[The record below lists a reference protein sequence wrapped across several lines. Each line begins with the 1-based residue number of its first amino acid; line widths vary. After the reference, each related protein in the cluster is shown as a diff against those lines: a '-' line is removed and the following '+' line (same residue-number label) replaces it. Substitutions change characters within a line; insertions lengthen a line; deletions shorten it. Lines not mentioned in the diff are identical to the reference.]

1 MVDAGADAKVNVIS
15 ATTII
20 IINMGI
26 EMIMVTVF
34 KRGEMIG
41 TDIDVV
47 KILDG
52 IIPTLLDFPLLGCA
66 ILALLLASS
75 PSLLEDG
82 SED

>member
-1 MVDAGADAKVNVIS
+1 MADAKVTVIS
-15 ATTII
+15 ATTTTI

-34 KRGEMIG
+34 KIGAMIG

-47 KILDG
+47 NIVDG

-75 PSLLEDG
+75 PSLLEYF

>member
-1 MVDAGADAKVNVIS
+1 MADAKVTVIS
-15 ATTII
+15 ATTTTI

-26 EMIMVTVF
+26 EMIMVAVF
-34 KRGEMIG
+34 KRGAMIG

-47 KILDG
+47 NIVDG

-75 PSLLEDG
+75 PSLLEDI
-82 SED
+82 SKD

>member
-1 MVDAGADAKVNVIS
+1 MADAKVTVIS
-15 ATTII
+15 ATTTI

-26 EMIMVTVF
+26 EMIMVKVF

-41 TDIDVV
+41 TDVYVV
-47 KILDG
+47 NIVDD

-75 PSLLEDG
+75 PSLLEYF

>member
-1 MVDAGADAKVNVIS
+1 MADAKVNVIS
-15 ATTII
+15 ATTTTI

-26 EMIMVTVF
+26 EMIMVKVF
-34 KRGEMIG
+34 KRGAIIG

-47 KILDG
+47 NIVDG

-75 PSLLEDG
+75 PSLLEDV